1 MEIKNIYQTIVEN
14 QGDEILVSDNEGR
27 VIFVNPASIE
37 INDFDA
43 RNIIGKNVRELVRE
57 GYFTESS
64 TLRVLKEK
72 KTVSVLQI
80 LRNGRQIIATSIP
93 VFDQNGDID
102 LVLTFSKDV
111 EAIQGLLDTLEHQEL
126 EIANLKHELSRAS
139 DFKDFDPVSVN
150 VLGTLEK
157 LAHVD
162 IPVMIQ
168 GEPGTGKQAAV
179 RHIHFSGKRKAGT
192 FTTINC
198 RGMDDIQ
205 LEREIFGGGEEK
217 GALDFAETGTLVLK
231 NIDYMPYSIQ
241 NKLLDFIETG
251 EFLRIGSCEPQRSG
265 ARIVATSSM
274 DIHLKCENG
283 QFNKALYYSLNTVP
297 VRMLAL
303 RERHEDIS
311 NISRIYIEKCNIKY
325 NSKKILS
332 NNALGVLESHTWPG
346 NLSEL
351 SQTIENAYIM
361 SNRPVINRDIIYGI
375 IYGSDSESN
384 TSQVICKDIIPLK
397 EARRQLEE
405 QLVKNAIEVYKTT
418 YKAAEILD
426 VNQSTVVRLLQK
438 HK

>member
-1 MEIKNIYQTIVEN
+1 MKTKSIYQIIVEN
-14 QGDEILVSDNEGR
+14 QVDEIFVSDSEGKI
-27 VIFVNPASIE
+27 VFVNPASIE
-37 INDFDA
+37 INEFDA
-43 RNIIGKNVRELVRE
+43 KNIIGKNVRELVRE

-64 TLRVLKEK
+64 TLKVLEEK
-72 KTVSVLQI
+72 KTLSVLQI

-93 VFDQNGDID
+93 VFDNKGNIE

-139 DFKDFDPVSVN
+139 DFKNFDPVSVN

-157 LAHVD
+157 LALID

-168 GEPGTGKQAAV
+168 GEPGTGKQAAA
-179 RHIHFSGKRKAGT
+179 RHIHFSGKRKTGT

-198 RGMDDIQ
+198 YGPDDIQ

-217 GALDFAETGTLVLK
+217 GALEFAETGTVVLK
-231 NIDYMPYSIQ
+231 NIDYLPHYIQ
-241 NKLLDFIETG
+241 NKILEFIKTG
-251 EFLRIGSCEPQRSG
+251 EFLRIGSSEPVRSG
-265 ARIVATSSM
+265 TRIVATAGI
-274 DIHLKCENG
+274 DILSKCEDG

-303 RERHEDIS
+303 RERREDIS
-311 NISRIYIEKCNIKY
+311 NISRVYIEECNIKY
-325 NSKKILS
+325 SSKKILS

-361 SNRPVINRDIIYGI
+361 SNRPVISRDTVYGI
-375 IYGSDSESN
+375 IYGSDPETSN
-384 TSQVICKDIIPLK
+384 NQVICKDIIPIK

-405 QLVKNAIEVYKTT
+405 QLVRNAMEVYKTT
-418 YKAAEILD
+418 YKAAEVLG